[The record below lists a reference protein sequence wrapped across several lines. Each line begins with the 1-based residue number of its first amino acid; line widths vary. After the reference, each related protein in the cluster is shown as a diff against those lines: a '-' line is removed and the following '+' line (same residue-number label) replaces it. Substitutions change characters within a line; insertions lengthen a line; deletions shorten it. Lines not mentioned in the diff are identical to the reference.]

1 MQVFKVRFAIPAF
14 LFFVSLASTFYLAKW
29 LIPQFLI
36 IGYLVG
42 FLIIHWKKVLFSRE
56 KAMVGL
62 VVSFPLY
69 ALPAWAVTDSSILAF
84 FLGMLWSISMGLG
97 IYVILTGRSEDN

>member
-1 MQVFKVRFAIPAF
+1 MQVFKSRFTIPAF
-14 LFFVSLASTFYLAKW
+14 LFFISVASTFYLAKW

-69 ALPAWAVTDSSILAF
+69 ALSAWAVTDNLTLALL
-84 FLGMLWSISMGLG
+84 LGTLWGISTSLG
-97 IYVILTGRSEDN
+97 IHVILTGRSDDN